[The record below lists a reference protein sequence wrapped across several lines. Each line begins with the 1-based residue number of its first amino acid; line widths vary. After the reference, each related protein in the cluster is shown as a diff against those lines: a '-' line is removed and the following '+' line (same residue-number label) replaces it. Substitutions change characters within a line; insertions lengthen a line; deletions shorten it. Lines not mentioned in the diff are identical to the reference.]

1 MVDQIDL
8 PPAPATTT
16 RREERGPSWRR
27 HFNAEKLVVPAF
39 LAPALFFIGVYLL
52 WPIAGSIELSFFSWN
67 GSAPREFIGLDNW
80 RALLNDS
87 VFWQAFRNNLLL
99 IGLSIIIQMPIAM
112 ALAVLL
118 DRIGRRLSK
127 VLRVAYF
134 LPLLL
139 SVVAIGVL
147 FRNIYNPA
155 FGLLNTSLETIG
167 LESLTRPWLADPST
181 ALFAIIVVVSWQ
193 FIPFYMVLFAAALAD
208 LSADYHDA
216 AKVDGATES
225 QYFFRVA
232 LPQMKPVVGVAIALS
247 IIGSLRYF
255 DLVWVMTGGGPVH
268 ATELMAT
275 YMFRMAFRSSRMG
288 YGATIASALF
298 LTVLISSLAVLV
310 WRARRRRLEEAR
322 GR

>member
-1 MVDQIDL
+1 MADQIHVSR
-8 PPAPATTT
+8 ASAATA
-16 RREERGPSWRR
+16 RAAELGQSWRR
-27 HFNAEKLVVPAF
+27 HFTAEKLVVPAF
-39 LAPALFFIGVYLL
+39 LAPAMFFIGVYLL
-52 WPIAGSIELSFFSWN
+52 WPIAETIELSFFFWN
-67 GSAPREFIGLDNW
+67 GSAPRQFVGLDNW

-87 VFWQAFRNNLLL
+87 VFWQAFRNNRLL
-99 IGLSIIIQMPIAM
+99 IGLSIVIQMPIAM

-155 FGLLNTSLETIG
+155 FGLLNTSLEAIG
-167 LESLTRPWLADPST
+167 LESLTRPWLGDSGT
-181 ALFAIIVVVSWQ
+181 ALYAVVMVISWQ
-193 FIPFYMVLFAAALAD
+193 FIPFYMILFAAALAD
-208 LSADYHDA
+208 LSADYRDA
-216 AKVDGATES
+216 ARVDGATES

-255 DLVWVMTGGGPVH
+255 DLVWVMTQGGPVH

-298 LTVLISSLAVLV
+298 VTVLIFALAFLL
-310 WRARRRRLEEAR
+310 WRARRRRPEEAR
-322 GR
+322 RR